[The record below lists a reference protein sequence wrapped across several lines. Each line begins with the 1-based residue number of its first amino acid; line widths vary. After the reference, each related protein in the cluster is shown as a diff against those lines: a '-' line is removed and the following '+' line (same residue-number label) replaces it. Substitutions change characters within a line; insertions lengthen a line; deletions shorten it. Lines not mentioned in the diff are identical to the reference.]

1 MPQVKLDAQ
10 TIILP
15 ADTTANR
22 PGSPSSGMM
31 RYNTSLGYVES
42 YDSSGVWKSL
52 DSVLYVHHFEDA
64 TRNISL
70 SNTNAA
76 VIISFDI
83 TKKYAGS
90 YLVMKG
96 ITPLDG
102 TYSYQTGEY
111 AEIGGTRKYE
121 AAHFHPPFNGNGS
134 GDYIYGSIFWDGIW
148 TDQLTTGTKTINL
161 GYSVRDGGSGNRWAD
176 YANPENRGGRARSRT
191 TVIEIYEVDPSSI
204 TNIT

>member
-1 MPQVKLDAQ
+1 MPEIKLDAQ
-10 TIILP
+10 SIILP

-22 PGSPSSGMM
+22 PGSPSAGMV

-42 YDSSGVWKSL
+42 YDSVGSWKSP
-52 DSVLYVHHFEDA
+52 DSILYVHHFEDD

-70 SNTNAA
+70 STTSTAN
-76 VIISFDI
+76 IISFNI

-90 YLVMKG
+90 YLVLKG

-111 AEIGGTRKYE
+111 VEVGGTRKYE

-161 GYSVRDGGSGNRWAD
+161 GYNVRNAGSGNKWGD
-176 YANPENRGGRARSRT
+176 YANPDNRGGRARART
-191 TVIEIYEVDPSSI
+191 TVIEIYEVDPSSVTSI
-204 TNIT
+204 T